1 MVHPLS
7 KPHSVQKLLSMLIN
21 TCKDCFFILFKLR
34 CLLCQ
39 KALCQSDI
47 LKRCVL
53 WKKIKLLK
61 HHTKM
66 QPLFAKLR
74 VFILARFGSIKK
86 AGGLGIPTVKPWNVA
101 MIREKM
107 ALVKDAGAFAAAM
120 DIDGV
125 KLDFPDKWVHL
136 RKSNTE
142 PIIALSC
149 NPRRARVYTF
159 SKGAHSFAR
168 ALSTLSTPAL
178 LLM

>member
-1 MVHPLS
+1 MRIMVHPLS

-34 CLLCQ
+34 RLLCQ

-47 LKRCVL
+47 LKCCVL

-86 AGGLGIPTVKPWNVA
+86 SLTIYNNLTTVRSLK
-101 MIREKM
+101 E
-107 ALVKDAGAFAAAM
+107 VKA
-120 DIDGV
+120 
-125 KLDFPDKWVHL
+125 P
-136 RKSNTE
+136 
-142 PIIALSC
+142 
-149 NPRRARVYTF
+149 
-159 SKGAHSFAR
+159 
-168 ALSTLSTPAL
+168 
-178 LLM
+178 